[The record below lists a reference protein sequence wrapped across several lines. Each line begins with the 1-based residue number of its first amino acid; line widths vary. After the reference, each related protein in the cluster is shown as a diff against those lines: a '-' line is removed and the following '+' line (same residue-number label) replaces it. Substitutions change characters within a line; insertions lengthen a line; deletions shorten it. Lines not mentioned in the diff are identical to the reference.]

1 MAIIET
7 DICSQ
12 VKGRIGRTIY
22 YEVNGQK
29 RARLMPG
36 HYTDRKSP
44 KQLAHRA
51 KVKGVVSLYG
61 TIDLQLLHYLEDRTK
76 GTTKNAYNLF
86 FSMNIGNM
94 TEDGRIAQYV
104 KTMWCQ
110 GDRSVPEEASATR
123 LEDGTME
130 IRWST
135 DGAGAN
141 EQRDF
146 LQLVL
151 FKENAKPETPPEDL
165 AWYYPDRTDT
175 ISLYEAKRSQ
185 GRCVWTLPRD
195 LSHAKTLH
203 LYGIF
208 RDPVTAAISDS
219 FYLGSFEVDSEQ

>member
-130 IRWST
+130 IRWNT
-135 DGAGAN
+135 NGAGAN

-151 FKENAKPETPPEDL
+151 FKENAKRL
-165 AWYYPDRTDT
+165 
-175 ISLYEAKRSQ
+175 
-185 GRCVWTLPRD
+185 GVVLPRPYRHYFA
-195 LSHAKTLH
+195 LRSETQPRTLRMDVAERPFTREDAASLWH
-203 LYGIF
+203 FSRPCHCCHF
-208 RDPVTAAISDS
+208 RQLL
-219 FYLGSFEVDSEQ
+219 FGQL